1 MTENQAVQQKSVRRN
16 RVAAAAACF
25 AAALITVGVV
35 GTQSATADG
44 AARDAAPRT
53 AVATTPV
60 ATTPVATTPVAA
72 TPVAA
77 TPVAAAPVAAAQP
90 VTAAQP
96 AAVAAPGLGSADLVQ
111 SEDFRPGLNPV
122 GATIALTGRQAL
134 SACSG
139 EQTMRDLTKGKATA
153 YASVNWTFD
162 TDGLLTE
169 SAASAPT
176 GTAADT
182 WEKQLVTLVENCQ
195 NEPAGH
201 WHYGAAH
208 TLTAAGGTAR
218 WYPAYNGDGAVSGGV
233 AVLRSGT
240 KVAIVELTG
249 RPANPQ
255 AYVEGIT
262 TAALNRLPS

>member
-16 RVAAAAACF
+16 RVAAAACF

-44 AARDAAPRT
+44 AAHDAANR
-53 AVATTPV
+53 TPV
-60 ATTPVATTPVAA
+60 
-72 TPVAA
+72 
-77 TPVAAAPVAAAQP
+77 AAQP

-96 AAVAAPGLGSADLVQ
+96 AAAAVAAPGLGSAGLVQ
-111 SEDFRPGLNPV
+111 SEDFQQGLNPV
-122 GATIALTGRQAL
+122 GATVALTGRQAL

-139 EQTMRDLTKGKATA
+139 EETMRDLTKDKATA

-162 TDGLLTE
+162 THGMLIE

-176 GTAADT
+176 KAAADT
-182 WEKQLVTLVENCQ
+182 WEQQLVALVQDCQ
-195 NEPAGH
+195 DEPAGH

-208 TLTAAGGTAR
+208 TLTVTGGTAR

-233 AVLRSGT
+233 AVLRSGS
-240 KVAIVELTG
+240 KVAVVELTG
-249 RPANPQ
+249 RPADAPSH
-255 AYVEGIT
+255 VEGIA
-262 TAALNRLPS
+262 TAALKRLAS